1 MRKDAEA
8 GSVPGETGVAWEIV
22 AVDRK
27 DDEDARAPPHE
38 NPEASMEKLVLAM
51 GAAGQGTE
59 TQRARIRQR
68 RPSAAFMDTPHKDGL
83 VITCRNI

>member
-1 MRKDAEA
+1 MRKDTEA
-8 GSVPGETGVAWEIV
+8 GSVPGETGVAWAIV

-27 DDEDARAPPHE
+27 DDEDAKVPPQE

-51 GAAGQGTE
+51 GAARESTE
-59 TQRARIRQR
+59 TQRAMVRQR

-83 VITCRNI
+83 DISYRNI